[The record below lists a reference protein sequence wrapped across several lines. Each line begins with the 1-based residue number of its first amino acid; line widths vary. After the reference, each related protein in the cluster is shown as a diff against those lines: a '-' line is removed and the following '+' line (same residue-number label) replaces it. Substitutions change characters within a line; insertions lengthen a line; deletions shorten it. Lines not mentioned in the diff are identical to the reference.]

1 MLAVIKTGGKQYIV
15 SPGQKIKIEKVDKK
29 EGSEISF
36 DEVLVLAYS
45 PSGSARLGD
54 KNKPSTRA
62 KLGAGPVPHLNEVSG
77 AGKIE
82 IGQPLV
88 KGARVIGKVLKQGKN
103 KKVIVFKFEQT
114 NRYHVKKGHRQS
126 FTEVEITDIV
136 NKDEKAEK

>member
-15 SPGQKIKIEKVDKK
+15 TPGQKIKIEKVDKK
-29 EGSEISF
+29 ESAEITF
-36 DEVLVLAYS
+36 NEVLLLAYS
-45 PSGSARLGD
+45 PSGSARLGE

-62 KLGAGPVPHLNEVSG
+62 KLGAGLVPHRNEVSD

-103 KKVIVFKFEQT
+103 KKVVVFKFKHS
-114 NRYHVKKGHRQS
+114 NRYHVKKGHRQL
-126 FTEVEITDIV
+126 FTEVEITDIETKV
-136 NKDEKAEK
+136 VESEK